1 MSKRDGGGKTEQTPN
16 PTEQDYELDEIDR
29 RIIAALKADGRATNQ
44 RIARTLKIAPATV
57 SARIRRLEN
66 TNAMRVVA
74 VTDFTALGYRVL
86 IAVGIEVQ
94 GRPAEEVAKDLAAL
108 DEVFAV
114 HLVTGARDIEILVAL
129 RDIEEIEAFLLRD
142 IAKVRGIRAL
152 TAGIAADIMKYEF
165 DRALIS

>member
-1 MSKRDGGGKTEQTPN
+1 MEKTPN
-16 PTEQDYELDEIDR
+16 STNQDYELDDIDR

-57 SARIRRLEN
+57 SARIRRLEDI
-66 TNAMRVVA
+66 NAMRVVA
-74 VTDFTALGYRVL
+74 VTDFSALGYRVL

-94 GRPAEEVAKDLAAL
+94 GRPAEEVAKDLATL

-129 RDIEEIEAFLLRD
+129 RDIDEIEAFLLRD
-142 IAKVRGIRAL
+142 IAKVRGIRSL
-152 TAGIAADIMKYEF
+152 TAGIAADIIKYEF
-165 DRALIS
+165 DRAMIS